1 MRLRLDRTFEPCEIV
16 IAIFGLL
23 RITGLFFGFRLIILY
38 LYKTDYVNYC
48 ATVSLMFKAEDDFY
62 VFGN

>member
-23 RITGLFFGFRLIILY
+23 SITGLFFGFRLIILY
-38 LYKTDYVNYC
+38 ISIRQIML
-48 ATVSLMFKAEDDFY
+48 TVSLMFIAEDDLY